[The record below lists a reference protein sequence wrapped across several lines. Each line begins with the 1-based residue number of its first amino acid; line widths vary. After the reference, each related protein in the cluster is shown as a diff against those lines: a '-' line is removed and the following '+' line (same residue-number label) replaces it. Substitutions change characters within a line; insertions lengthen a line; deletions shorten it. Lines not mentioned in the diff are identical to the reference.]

1 MTSSNV
7 STALEQCESLTY
19 NDRTKQMLIIGQ
31 QSTKNPSTRSMIY
44 ELLDGSTYEQK
55 LALDSCHGSQ
65 DVNLPLQYLAG
76 GSLSKWLQ
84 SRAMHLVELLGTDD
98 QILNALR
105 SVPLKLQIRSLSRM
119 KYSKRWRRLKTR
131 TGVIDQYLEG
141 IVAKEESSIF
151 RRIFPLSSSQYVSEN
166 LPRLVAKL
174 SERDWLRLAT
184 NHPSIVQT
192 QLEVWINGPE
202 PVNPVFLSIINSIV
216 SKWTSQRPDAG
227 LKLLT
232 SMAEKIPISNLPLQ
246 ELLSA
251 NPDACIKLVL
261 EKDDVALEKLSFD
274 NDILKRLSLEHTLT
288 VFEYNKISTWDFQ
301 ALTHEQRSVLYPV
314 IRHIWRSKEGV
325 LNSSI
330 VSHLPNPYRLEEARR
345 HITLSAFEAK
355 PSDRISYIGLTPWAE
370 GIELQRPFLHS
381 KDAEIRSSALKCQ
394 IKSAMFDETYVS
406 NALNL
411 VIRYRND
418 QDPVRLAML
427 RALSKIPGGRWNEE
441 HLPNLEKIIR
451 QALEASDLSQSS
463 IDSMLQ
469 ILSRLLTYF
478 PEWTVSQIVPFV
490 KGGIL
495 TNINMF
501 SHASGRF
508 ATNMIMDIVQ
518 RTLSPTLHDLFE
530 KRDLTALLN
539 LADLFSDHLKFWT
552 EILDIFERAVVM
564 ENFKNYSDSRRML
577 EFLKKHRSKSF
588 FRIVPQLLQPEIIP
602 SIVSE
607 LILSHVLLYRQDL
620 IPKLLEHYGP
630 ESERRLLFPSLC
642 HEHRP
647 WIYRKWTQ
655 KQQEKFA
662 SILETRVE
670 EDKDM
675 IYEDSS
681 YIRTLG
687 LLNFIDPKILS
698 HLATSSITTVY
709 ESAIK
714 ALAKFDTGSGYK
726 VILSLLPSSDD
737 DGIPAQNDPKDDET
751 NKGSQRAKMATYS
764 LKHIIQSMSA
774 PQAFKLLTDIP
785 RQRITIGKEVIRL
798 IGTLETDEA
807 YEFLIKTSTDETL
820 HPDSCTAVLQALSHE
835 FYLSKPQTWDIYQST
850 ASKTTEDDMEIQKSL
865 LAIIASLFSIPS
877 IISNSSIIQNILEIL
892 LNLLSSP
899 STELRIQTLGTL
911 STTPRLPFEFSQKGY
926 NSLQTRLQELLQAR
940 NIDEQH
946 ATARVIYTLF
956 ASNPSSTI
964 FPTIFL
970 PLTKPQDITLKTR
983 NLLRVLIDEYSSY
996 VGWDSAGS
1004 RPLVATTSLILGYLA
1019 ECSITRKLR
1028 IQLLF
1033 CGFGLAF
1040 EELKSGVSGMVEE
1053 GLSPDALVEMVRKLG
1068 VWVERRGRE
1077 AQVAELEGLLGT
1089 MGVEGRRLAL
1099 VCLVKGAERWGW
1111 DAPRKGRLEIF
1122 RGEEEELGVRELGV
1136 REAAW
1141 DVVVPGEGGGER
1153 RRRTR
1158 RS

>member
-1 MTSSNV
+1 
-7 STALEQCESLTY
+7 
-19 NDRTKQMLIIGQ
+19 MLIIGQ

-98 QILNALR
+98 QILNALS

-141 IVAKEESSIF
+141 IVAKEESSVF

-216 SKWTSQRPDAG
+216 SKWTSQRPDAA

-451 QALEASDLSQSS
+451 QALEASDLSQS
-463 IDSMLQ
+463 
-469 ILSRLLTYF
+469 
-478 PEWTVSQIVPFV
+478 
-490 KGGIL
+490 K
-495 TNINMF
+495 
-501 SHASGRF
+501 
-508 ATNMIMDIVQ
+508 
-518 RTLSPTLHDLFE
+518 
-530 KRDLTALLN
+530 
-539 LADLFSDHLKFWT
+539 
-552 EILDIFERAVVM
+552 
-564 ENFKNYSDSRRML
+564 
-577 EFLKKHRSKSF
+577 
-588 FRIVPQLLQPEIIP
+588 
-602 SIVSE
+602 
-607 LILSHVLLYRQDL
+607 
-620 IPKLLEHYGP
+620 HYGP

-726 VILSLLPSSDD
+726 VILSLLPSSDE

-970 PLTKPQDITLKTR
+970 PLTKPQEITLKTR

-1040 EELKSGVSGMVEE
+1040 EELKSGVAGMVEE

-1122 RGEEEELGVRELGV
+1122 RGEEEELGVRE
-1136 REAAW
+1136 AAW

-1153 RRRTR
+1153 RRKTR